1 MGSSLTFLAGSLELH
16 SFPRLHRGKQ
26 SLGVYCRRAALP
38 EGDLLVQE
46 VSQVAEH
53 LTNVI
58 SAPEG
63 DPPGS
68 DAGLLPV
75 SKMRKGL
82 EKHVTS
88 RSVEGIVDALPHIP
102 WSYLNPPA
110 AASSSFRTL
119 TAPPHTPSR
128 SLSPP
133 HQSV

>member
-1 MGSSLTFLAGSLELH
+1 MGSSPTFLAGSLELH
-16 SFPRLHRGKQ
+16 FFPHLHRGKQ

-46 VSQVAEH
+46 VSQVAER

-75 SKMRKGL
+75 SQMRKGL

-88 RSVEGIVDALPHIP
+88 LNVEGIVDALPHIP
-102 WSYLNPPA
+102 WA
-110 AASSSFRTL
+110 
-119 TAPPHTPSR
+119 
-128 SLSPP
+128 
-133 HQSV
+133 